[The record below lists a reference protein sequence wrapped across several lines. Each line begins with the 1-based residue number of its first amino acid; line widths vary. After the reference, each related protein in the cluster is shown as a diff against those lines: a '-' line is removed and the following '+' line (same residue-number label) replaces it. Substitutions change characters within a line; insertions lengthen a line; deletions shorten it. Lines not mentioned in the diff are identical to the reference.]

1 MDRKAVHLETSHRV
15 IIGDSTRMNE
25 IGEKSIQLV
34 VTSPPYPMIE
44 MWDGLFS
51 MKDPAVKELI
61 RSDVEEEIAEAYDRM
76 HLILY
81 PVIRECYRV
90 LIEGGICC
98 VNIGD
103 AVRSM
108 GDRFRLFANHSRMIT
123 TLESVGFSM
132 LPYILW
138 KKPTNKPNA
147 FLGSGFLPTNAYV
160 TLDCEFIL
168 IARKGGVRQFR
179 QKDENRY
186 RSSYTKEERDKWFS
200 QIWNDIP
207 GASQSTVNNSS
218 RSAAYPIEIPIRL
231 IRMFSVLGDTV
242 LDPFLGTGT
251 TVLAAS
257 KTGRN
262 SVGFEIDRDAINWDS
277 LSDVKGLELAC
288 DELEE

>member
-1 MDRKAVHLETSHRV
+1 
-15 IIGDSTRMNE
+15 MNE

>member
-1 MDRKAVHLETSHRV
+1 MERKAGDFETSHRV
-15 IIGDSTRMNE
+15 IIGDSGQMKE
-25 IGEKSIQLV
+25 MSDGSIQLV

-44 MWDGLFS
+44 MWDDLFS
-51 MKDPAVKELI
+51 EADPEVGVLLE
-61 RSDVEEEIAEAYDRM
+61 SGGEEEIAEAYDRM
-76 HLILY
+76 HSVLFQVL
-81 PVIRECYRV
+81 RECHRV
-90 LIEGGICC
+90 LIDGGICC
-98 VNIGD
+98 INIGD
-103 AVRSM
+103 AVRSI
-108 GDRFRLFANHSRMIT
+108 GDRFRLFPNHSRIIFA
-123 TLESVGFSM
+123 LESAGFSM

-160 TLDCEFIL
+160 TIDCEFIL
-168 IARKGGVRQFR
+168 IARKGGARRFR

-207 GASQSTVNNSS
+207 GASQNSGNIIS

-251 TVLAAS
+251 TVLAAAR
-257 KTGRN
+257 TGRN
-262 SVGFEIDRDAINWDS
+262 SVGYEIDRNAISWDS
-277 LSDVKGLELAC
+277 LSGLKGIELVF
-288 DELEE
+288 DETEE